1 MASSGKPSGSWNQSS
16 GWKSRDIRMSS
27 WWAIGID
34 WPWGQESF
42 TAARVIP
49 YQMARLESPSLE
61 STITS
66 FPFKIVCWHLT
77 EHSPYM
83 LGHWDPAKLDI
94 QYASVRKRDY
104 KGTELTD
111 KHESHYVRR

>member
-1 MASSGKPSGSWNQSS
+1 
-16 GWKSRDIRMSS
+16 MSS